1 MRIRLYAIPYAG
13 GTSRAF
19 DVIRPYLSEKYDLFS
34 IELAGKGNRAREG
47 NYEHYQEAVDD
58 VVEIICKDS
67 YEGPIALFGYSMGSL
82 LAFDAVRILETLYHK
97 KIEFLV
103 VAANIAPSLPQ
114 KEFRLWEYDEKSF
127 LDKLIEI
134 EGMPEQILRN
144 KRFLDIYLK
153 VLKEDYYL
161 IGERKSKLDTT
172 QVAAPILALGGTED
186 ELYNSVDGWKKHTRS
201 LFCYQMIEGKH
212 FFIKNNPMLVAEQIN
227 KMGVEI
233 NDES

>member
-1 MRIRLYAIPYAG
+1 MLASERKDNHLVRNGQTRAKNNTAPAAG
-13 GTSRAF
+13 DAGQTS
-19 DVIRPYLSEKYDLFS
+19 VS
-34 IELAGKGNRAREG
+34 AR
-47 NYEHYQEAVDD
+47 
-58 VVEIICKDS
+58 
-67 YEGPIALFGYSMGSL
+67 
-82 LAFDAVRILETLYHK
+82 
-97 KIEFLV
+97 
-103 VAANIAPSLPQ
+103 
-114 KEFRLWEYDEKSF
+114 
-127 LDKLIEI
+127 
-134 EGMPEQILRN
+134 QILRN